1 MTLRC
6 ECRSTR
12 KCDQHRAR
20 RLPQLNGVDVQE
32 DEIYAKLTT
41 VFHQVFDEEDIVVT
55 PTLSADDVES
65 WDSLRHIRLVMTVEK
80 AFNVK
85 LSAED
90 LEKMKNIADLVQLV
104 KGKL

>member
-1 MTLRC
+1 
-6 ECRSTR
+6 
-12 KCDQHRAR
+12 
-20 RLPQLNGVDVQE
+20 VQE
-32 DEIYAKLTT
+32 DVIYAKLTT

-80 AFNVK
+80 AFHVK